1 MVLPDFIKEQLL
13 AEVQFSAS
21 RSGGPGGQNVNKVN
35 TKIELRFPVQESAV
49 LDEMQKQLIVSK
61 LKNRINNEGE
71 LLVTS
76 SAERSQWRN
85 REKATQKFFELIE
98 MALTKPRKRKKTR
111 PTAASRLKR
120 LENKKQLGQ
129 KKQLRKP
136 PDF

>member
-1 MVLPDFIKEQLL
+1 MVLPDSIKEQLL
-13 AEVQFSAS
+13 TEVQFSAS

-35 TKIELRFPVQESAV
+35 TKIELRFPVQNSAV

-61 LKNRINNEGE
+61 LKNRINNDGE

-111 PTAASRLKR
+111 PTAASRQKR